1 MPVSKDYGTQL
12 CNLISVMLNS
22 FAFIG
27 VIWGHIFM
35 GLDLCMPSLMGAI
48 SLCGIVVNDSIL
60 LVEFIKI
67 RRRQKIGIADA
78 ARMASRERFRAVLLT
93 SVTTIAGLIPL
104 LMEKSLQAQ
113 ILIPLAASIVFGLM
127 ATTVLVLIVVPSMYT
142 IMGDLGLAEKIEEN

>member
-1 MPVSKDYGTQL
+1 
-12 CNLISVMLNS
+12 
-22 FAFIG
+22 
-27 VIWGHIFM
+27 
-35 GLDLCMPSLMGAI
+35 MGAI

-67 RRRQKIGIADA
+67 RRRQKQNIADA
-78 ARMASRERFRAVLLT
+78 ARQASRERFRAVLLT

-104 LMEKSLQAQ
+104 LMEKSMQAQ

-142 IMGDLGLAEKIEEN
+142 IMGDLGLAEKIEGD